1 VALMSG
7 FGVLALSL
15 AMALGATRSERD
27 EAGAARSGLGGLRG
41 EPVDPRV
48 LGALVPATTLCA
60 AWLLARRA
68 ARMDTMA
75 ALRNE

>member
-1 VALMSG
+1 MSG

-48 LGALVPATTLCA
+48 LGAAALVPATTLCA